1 MFEPVGTNQYN
12 SLQARLEHRFVRG
25 FQFAA
30 NYTWSKAIGM
40 AANDDSGLREPAPAY
55 WSLNRAVLNFDRT
68 QNLQLQ
74 GMWELPFGT
83 GRALAQRGVLAV
95 VLGGWRLNGIASF
108 MTGLPFYVSS
118 SGSSLNM
125 PGSTQRA
132 NQIKP
137 NVEILGN
144 IGSTASYFDPLAFAP
159 LTTTTFGNVGFNSL
173 RGPGVVNTDVAIS
186 RDFPV
191 KERLKAQFRL
201 ESFNF
206 LNTPHFGLPNTNVS
220 NMVLN
225 GDGTIKNLGG
235 YSTITSTQNLGR
247 DFDERRIQFDLRIS
261 F

>member
-1 MFEPVGTNQYN
+1 VGTNRYD
-12 SLQARLEHRFVRG
+12 SLQARLERHFLRG

-55 WSLNRAVLNFDRT
+55 WALNRAILNFDRT
-68 QNLQLQ
+68 HNLQFQ
-74 GMWELPFGT
+74 GMWELPFGK
-83 GRALAQRGVLAV
+83 GKPYASNGGVASAI
-95 VLGGWRLNGIASF
+95 LGGWRFNGIASF
-108 MTGLPFYVSS
+108 MTGLPFFVSA

-125 PGSTQRA
+125 PAATQRA
-132 NQIKP
+132 NQIKQ

-144 IGSTASYFDPLAFAP
+144 VGSTRSYFDPLAFTP
-159 LTTTTFGNVGFNSL
+159 VTTATFGNTGFNSL

-186 RDFPV
+186 RDFPIT
-191 KERLKAQFRL
+191 ERFRAQFRF

-225 GDGTIKNLGG
+225 SDGTIRNLGG

-247 DFDERRIQFDLRIS
+247 DFDERRMQFDLRIS